1 MSISYLNSLTPR
13 NVVSGFVFNGVYDDI
28 LSASQITVRVTNT
41 FATSNYTLSLQYSND
56 KVNVV
61 NTETLQY
68 TNTDNNLLYFTP
80 TSRYF
85 KLTFTLTSGNL
96 DNLSIETIFKHA
108 IVYKPF
114 VAITGSVTVDNL
126 PASNG
131 DVNIIQSIPLGITNT
146 GFTSNIIAS
155 VPLGITN
162 TGFTSNIIA
171 SVPLGITNT
180 GFTSNIIASVP
191 LGITNTGFTSNI
203 IASVP
208 LEISNLGFTSNII
221 ASVPLEIS
229 NLGFTSNIIASV
241 ELDVNVKTLPAEL
254 VLDTNISSID
264 NTVTFL
270 TQERPTTETFF
281 TTTAGN
287 AGIWISGST
296 KVIRNMSINTTGS
309 VIVYVYLYDIVGVP
323 DNTSVPTFVFTVK
336 DSNNVVFNPL
346 DHKFVNGLSVRATT
360 TYNGVISPALNSLFI
375 NMTLSD

>member
-131 DVNIIQSIPLGITNT
+131 DVNIIQSI
-146 GFTSNIIAS
+146 
-155 VPLGITN
+155 PLGITN